1 MSKINFDNFDVVLK
15 QCKKLAIIKN
25 KQYGVK
31 NLLVFNGL
39 GILTRMNDK
48 MARLNNLFIKW
59 KEENKECN
67 FLKNDVDESLD
78 DTLLDLINYTIYLYL
93 FKNNMLLKERGVI
106 NID

>member
-1 MSKINFDNFDVVLK
+1 MNEIEFNNFDTVVK
-15 QCKKLAIIKN
+15 KCKELAIFKN

-31 NLLVFNGL
+31 NLLIFEGF

-48 MARLNNLFIKW
+48 MARLNNLLENIERTIEIYEKQT
-59 KEENKECN
+59 KETIN
-67 FLKNDVDESLD
+67 

-93 FKNNMLLKERGVI
+93 YKNNILLKKGEI

>member
-15 QCKKLAIIKN
+15 MCKELAVFKN

-48 MARLNNLFIKW
+48 IARLNNLLENIEKTVEIYEKQT
-59 KEENKECN
+59 KETIN
-67 FLKNDVDESLD
+67 
-78 DTLLDLINYTIYLYL
+78 DTLLDLINYTVYLYL
-93 FKNNMLLKERGVI
+93 YKNNILLKGK
-106 NID
+106 